1 MPVKPYSE
9 FVAEDLPAHAQL
21 LLHQTR
27 NELTAAQKRLVRYYT
42 NSGFEDYNDLL
53 RLYPSIGDMIADM
66 PKMDSGYNRMA
77 AGGAQVL
84 KKAIALH
91 QLSHPLLVF
100 RSTKLV
106 DVLKGSG
113 NKMPNVGDVYTAPSF
128 LSTTTNFRVAIS
140 FGPMENVHLEI
151 EIPAGMHVMPI
162 GIYSH
167 YKEEDEVLIAPG
179 AKFKVTSYDS
189 NKRFEGSGSSGFYKQ
204 TWHMT
209 MISDGIK

>member
-27 NELTAAQKRLVRYYT
+27 NELTAAQKRLISYYT
-42 NSGFEDYNDLL
+42 KYGFNSYNDLL
-53 RLYPSIGDMIADM
+53 RRYPSVGDMIADI
-66 PKMDSGYNRMA
+66 PKMDLGYSKMT

-91 QLSHPLLVF
+91 QLSHPLHVF
-100 RSTKLV
+100 RSTNLA
-106 DVLKGSG
+106 DVVKGSG
-113 NKMPNVGDVYTAPSF
+113 NRMPKVGDVYTAPSF
-128 LSTTTNFRVAIS
+128 LSTTTNYSVAIS
-140 FGPMENVHLEI
+140 FGPLSNVHLEI
-151 EIPAGMHVMPI
+151 EIPSGMHVMPI